1 MGKSGISL
9 GLMLVCLQAKV
20 ASLMPGSFGESSTE
34 YMPVG
39 VRKHIPA
46 ICVEVSDL
54 DYTAFAFQTYLPEVA
69 SLLLAST
76 LMLRGVWLA

>member
-1 MGKSGISL
+1 
-9 GLMLVCLQAKV
+9 MLVCFQAKV
-20 ASLMPGSFGESSTE
+20 ASLMSGSFGESSTE

-39 VRKHIPA
+39 VRKHIPV

-69 SLLLAST
+69 SLLFAST
-76 LMLRGVWLA
+76 LMSTGVWLA